1 MDKCALDKPTA
12 GKEHQPGCHTQKS
25 RPTDWTFRGYTRN
38 TEATQPIQTLS
49 DTRMAIKINFP
60 GRQHQPTHTKK
71 GGRKGQVGV
80 TAKERK
86 QLLTEGLV
94 HGSTGF
100 SHKRRLVR
108 QEHAAP
114 PRREFRSIGQ
124 VGD

>member
-1 MDKCALDKPTA
+1 MV
-12 GKEHQPGCHTQKS
+12 
-25 RPTDWTFRGYTRN
+25 
-38 TEATQPIQTLS
+38 
-49 DTRMAIKINFP
+49 IKINFP

-71 GGRKGQVGV
+71 EGGKGQVGV